1 MSKKLKLN
9 SMFGNGMVL
18 QRDTNLNIFGEAND
32 GDVITIEFNDKK
44 LSTVAKKYKWNI
56 EL

>member
-9 SMFGNGMVL
+9 SIFGNGMVL
-18 QRDTNLNIFGEAND
+18 QRNTNLNIFGEAND

-44 LSTVAKKYKWNI
+44 LSTVVKNI
-56 EL
+56 NGI